1 MLLLDTPL
9 IIVLRFGAVS
19 FILAFAPECTQVD
32 AMAASRGSA
41 LSVGDLVGTSYEVI
55 DRVGAGGMGVVYKA
69 RDLKLQ
75 RIVALKFLP
84 PGLNASKLDKERFLK
99 EARIASSLDHP
110 NTGVIHGIEETDDGH
125 AFIVMAYYEGQSLAH
140 RIAEGP
146 LPPNDVL
153 DIAIQIARGL
163 ADAHSHDII
172 HRDIKPSNVMLTPNG
187 MVKIVD
193 FGLAHVTEATATLTH
208 GTTGTLL
215 YISPEQAAG
224 KPADQRSDIWAL
236 GVTLVEALTGANP
249 FQRDNMATTFMA
261 IMNEPPPAMDHVPD
275 VLQHIVYKCLSK
287 DPETRYQSCSELLSD
302 LEAAKATLS
311 STGTRPASGG
321 HKISSQMKALRES
334 RHQASRSAWP
344 LPNRRRV
351 QVGRILTAV
360 LVIAVLLG
368 GTLLIPS
375 VRERLDGALFGPKLE
390 HIAVLPFD
398 IAGNDPQEQALPA
411 GLVDSLSGRLSNLE
425 VGKES
430 LWVIPSSE
438 VRRLKV
444 NDPSSALHSLGATL
458 VVKGSISHEGQQM
471 RLNLN
476 LIDTENMRQIGSVD
490 LEDQAGDLATLQD
503 EAVAKLAR
511 LMNVSVSADMLHNA
525 GGSVNPAAY
534 ENYLKALGFLERY
547 DKPGNLDVAIQSLQE
562 AVNTDPQFALG
573 YAELAEAYRMK
584 NRLDHNPMWLSEAAA
599 NCKKAA
605 ELDNRLPA
613 VHVTLARIQQV
624 MGHHDLALQEFQ
636 RALEIDPRN
645 ADALLGL
652 GGAYAAS
659 GRTSDAEAALK
670 KASALRPDSWDNYNE
685 LGIFYEKQGK
695 YAESIAAYKR
705 AIELTP
711 DNAQVYG
718 NLGAV
723 YLDAG
728 DPKMRDE
735 AEKALRKSIQL
746 SPSYAAYANLG
757 NLYLTEKRYAESA
770 EVTEKALQL
779 NDRDYMVWNNLVY
792 CYGWLKEKDKA
803 DAARGRMQGLLE
815 EAVKATPNDALAQ
828 ATLAEVYAHEGQRS
842 QAEAHL
848 QTALALAPD
857 DGNVVAEAATVNE
870 LLGNRAAAIAQL
882 QKAVK
887 KGYALEQFTIDPA
900 MSALISDPRFHQQ

>member
-1 MLLLDTPL
+1 
-9 IIVLRFGAVS
+9 
-19 FILAFAPECTQVD
+19 
-32 AMAASRGSA
+32 MAASRGSA

-125 AFIVMAYYEGQSLAH
+125 TFIVMAYYEGQSLAH
-140 RIAEGP
+140 RIAQGP
-146 LPPNDVL
+146 LPPGEVL

-172 HRDIKPSNVMLTPNG
+172 HRDIKPSNIMLTPNG

-193 FGLAHVTEATATLTH
+193 FGLAHVNEATATLTH

-236 GVTLVEALTGANP
+236 GVTLVEALTAGNP

-261 IMNEPPPAMDHVPD
+261 IMNDPPPAMDNVPD
-275 VLQHIVYKCLSK
+275 ELQHIVFKCLSK
-287 DPETRYQSCSELLSD
+287 DPETRYQSCTEILND
-302 LEAAKATLS
+302 LEEAKARLS
-311 STGTRPASGG
+311 STGPRPASGSY
-321 HKISSQMKALRES
+321 KISTQSKALRES
-334 RHQASRSAWP
+334 RHHASRAAWP
-344 LPNRRRV
+344 LPNRRRSSIS
-351 QVGRILTAV
+351 R
-360 LVIAVLLG
+360 VLLG
-368 GTLLIPS
+368 ALVVVLLLGSTLLIPS
-375 VRERLDGALFGPKLE
+375 VRERVQGALFGPKLQ

-398 IAGNDPQEQALPA
+398 NVGNDPQEQALAA
-411 GLVDSLSGRLSNLE
+411 GLLDSLSGKLSNLE

-444 NDPSSALHSLGATL
+444 TDPSSALRELGATM

-476 LIDTENMRQIGSVD
+476 LIDTENMRQIGSID
-490 LEDQAGDLATLQD
+490 LEDQAGDLATMQD

-534 ENYLKALGFLERY
+534 EGYLKAIGYIERY

-584 NRLDHNPMWLSEAAA
+584 NRLDHNPMWLSEAEA

-605 ELDNRLPA
+605 ELDNRIPA
-613 VHVTLARIQQV
+613 VHVTLARIQESQ
-624 MGHHDLALQEFQ
+624 GHHDLALQEFQ
-636 RALEIDPRN
+636 RALDIDPRN

-652 GGAYAAS
+652 GRAYQAS
-659 GRTSDAEAALK
+659 GRVSDAEAALK
-670 KASALRPDSWDNYNE
+670 KATALRPDSWDGYNE
-685 LGIFYEKQGK
+685 LGIFYEAQGK

-705 AIELTP
+705 ALALTP

-728 DPKMRDE
+728 DPKSRGE
-735 AEKALRKSIQL
+735 AEKALRKSIEL

-770 EVTEKALQL
+770 DMTEKALKL

-792 CYGWLKEKDKA
+792 CYEWLNDKQKA
-803 DAARGRMQGLLE
+803 DAARGRMQDLLQ
-815 EAVKATPNDALAQ
+815 EAIKATPNDALAQ
-828 ATLAEVYAHEGQRS
+828 ASLAGVYAHDGRRAE
-842 QAEAHL
+842 AEAHL

-857 DGNVVAEAATVNE
+857 DSNVLAEAASVNE
-870 LLGNRAAAIAQL
+870 LLSNRSAAVDEL
-882 QKAVK
+882 QKAIK
-887 KGYALEQFTIDPA
+887 KGYSLDQVSIDPQ

>member
-1 MLLLDTPL
+1 
-9 IIVLRFGAVS
+9 
-19 FILAFAPECTQVD
+19 
-32 AMAASRGSA
+32 MAASRGSA
-41 LSVGDLVGTSYEVI
+41 LSVGDLVGSNYEVI

-110 NTGVIHGIEETDDGH
+110 NTGVIHGIEKTDDGQT
-125 AFIVMAYYEGQSLAH
+125 FIVMAYYEGQSLAH

-146 LPPNDVL
+146 LPANEVL

-172 HRDIKPSNVMLTPNG
+172 HRDIKPSNIMLTPNG

-193 FGLAHVTEATATLTH
+193 FGLAHVSEATATLTH

-215 YISPEQAAG
+215 YISPEQAG
-224 KPADQRSDIWAL
+224 GQPADQRGDIWAL
-236 GVTLVEALTGANP
+236 GVTLVEALTATNP

-261 IMNEPPPAMDHVPD
+261 IMNDAPPPLDQAPAA
-275 VLQHIVYKCLSK
+275 LQHIVFRCLSK
-287 DPETRYQSCSELLSD
+287 DPGTRYQSCNELLED

-311 STGTRPASGG
+311 STGVRAASGG
-321 HKISSQMKALRES
+321 HKVSSQLKALKES
-334 RHQASRSAWP
+334 RQQASRSAWP
-344 LPNRRRV
+344 LPKQRRSSLS
-351 QVGRILTAV
+351 RILLGALIV
-360 LVIAVLLG
+360 VLLLG
-368 GTLLIPS
+368 STLLIPS
-375 VRERLDGALFGPKLE
+375 VRERVEGAFFGPRLK

-398 IAGNDPQEQALPA
+398 IVGNDPQEQALA
-411 GLVDSLSGRLSNLE
+411 EGLVDSLSGKLSNLE

-444 NDPSSALHSLGATL
+444 SDPSSALRALGATM
-458 VVKGSISHEGQQM
+458 VVKGSISHEGQQI

-511 LMNVSVSADMLHNA
+511 MMNVSVSADMLHNA

-534 ENYLKALGFLERY
+534 ENYLKAIGYIQRY
-547 DKPGNLDVAIQSLQE
+547 DKVGNLDLAIQALQE

-584 NRLDHNPMWLSEAAA
+584 NRLDHNPIWLTEAEA

-605 ELDNRLPA
+605 ELDNRIPA
-613 VHVTLARIQQV
+613 VHVTLARIQEAQ
-624 MGHHDLALQEFQ
+624 GHHDLALQEFQ
-636 RALEIDPRN
+636 RALDIDPRN
-645 ADALLGL
+645 ASALLGL
-652 GGAYAAS
+652 GRAYEAS
-659 GRTSDAEAALK
+659 GRLADAEAALK
-670 KASALRPDSWDNYNE
+670 KATALRPDSWDGYNE
-685 LGIFYEKQGK
+685 LGIFYEAQGK
-695 YAESIAAYKR
+695 YSDSIAAYQH
-705 AIELTP
+705 ALALTP

-728 DPKMRDE
+728 DAKSRGE
-735 AEKALRKSIQL
+735 AEKALRKSIEL

-770 EVTEKALQL
+770 DMTEKALKL
-779 NDRDYMVWNNLVY
+779 NDRDYMVWNNLIY
-792 CYGWLKEKDKA
+792 SYEWLKEKEKA
-803 DAARGRMQGLLE
+803 GAARQRMQGLLE
-815 EAVKATPNDALAQ
+815 EAIKATPNDALAQ
-828 ATLAEVYAHEGQRS
+828 ASLAELYAHEGQRP
-842 QAEAHL
+842 QAESHL

-857 DGNVVAEAATVNE
+857 DSNVMAEAASVNE
-870 LLGNRAAAIAQL
+870 LLGNRSAAIDEL
-882 QKAVK
+882 QKAIK
-887 KGYALEQFTIDPA
+887 KGYSLDQVSIDPQ